1 MCHYIFCSSSYYFLH
16 VIFMLFKELAI
27 KFWCLFMWRRSP
39 KNKCSF
45 DYKSNGFALLT
56 NVVFHAFVHLSFAL
70 NYNAMHI
77 SFILSPLVKG
87 LCNYLM
93 GTNYS
98 SKAKRLKI
106 DMCPHT
112 PKIRL
117 TLLEARLPSRWN
129 LKTDEAFVIPN

>member
-1 MCHYIFCSSSYYFLH
+1 MFIY
-16 VIFMLFKELAI
+16 VKKEP
-27 KFWCLFMWRRSP
+27 KEQVFFWLQKQWL
-39 KNKCSF
+39 
-45 DYKSNGFALLT
+45 ALLI

-117 TLLEARLPSRWN
+117 TLLEARLPSRRN
-129 LKTDEAFVIPN
+129 LKTDKAYPTRDVFLRLFKNFGWHIHGVELD